1 MARLIRGNVEKEVP
15 DNQLEYYLKQGFT
28 KISVKTETV
37 QEDVREEVEK
47 VEKSLE
53 TMTVPELKEQAKE
66 KGVEGYNSLTK
77 PELIAVLKDVKE

>member
-15 DNQLEYYLKQGFT
+15 DNQLEYYLKQGFA

-37 QEDVREEVEK
+37 HEDVREE